1 MNRTVKWLLIGGGGL
16 LILLIAA
23 VVLIPLLVDINR
35 YKPQIEARVQEAT
48 GRPFQIG
55 GDIELSV
62 FPWVGL
68 ALSDLRLGSPPG
80 FKETE
85 LLKVGDFEARVKLL
99 PLLSKSVEIK
109 RVVLQSPE
117 IVLVKSKKGQ
127 TNWDFKTP
135 AAQPKPSPATKQAP
149 SQGEAF
155 ALQSL
160 TAEEIAV
167 RNGTLTFIDHA
178 GGKRHEVSELNLAMT
193 DVSLDRPVALNFS
206 TRLNGQPLTIAGT
219 VGPLGSPPASQPLAY
234 DLKIGALEELEAGLK
249 GSVRNLTSQ
258 PAFDLQLDVAA
269 FSPRQLFERL
279 GHPFPVQT
287 ADPGVLEK
295 ISLKAQISGSASEV
309 RLEDGALV
317 LDDTQTDFTMAAKAF
332 DRPDIRFDIRMDA
345 LDLDRYLP
353 APAKKTGRPAD
364 RPGAGQSTPQAK
376 GPDYEPLRRLILD
389 GRATV
394 GQLKAG
400 KAHLQNVQFQVSG
413 RNGQFRLKPL
423 ACELYGG
430 AAAITGTFDVRQKQ
444 PQSNLQ
450 LKLQNIAAGP
460 MIRDVTQKD
469 VLEGL
474 LQSDIRL
481 AFQGDT
487 PERIKQTLNGGGQL
501 NFADGA
507 LVGIDLAAMVRNVQA
522 AFGQAEQVAEKP
534 KTDFSELT
542 VPFTLRNG
550 TFGTDATRMLSP
562 LLRVGAQGRADLVAE
577 QLDFRIEPKFVASI
591 KGQGDTEDRKGL
603 MVPVLVSGSFQQ
615 PQFAPDLKAIARQQ
629 VEKELIESGK
639 LDEVFEKNED
649 LKPLEDTAK
658 GLLKELFK

>member
-1 MNRTVKWLLIGGGGL
+1 MNRTVKWILIGGGGFL
-16 LILLIAA
+16 LLLIAA
-23 VVLIPLLVDINR
+23 VVLIPLLVDVNR
-35 YKPQIEARVQEAT
+35 YKPQIEAKVQEAT
-48 GRPFQIG
+48 GRAFQIG

-68 ALSDLRLGSPPG
+68 ALGDLRLGSPAG
-80 FKETE
+80 FKETD
-85 LLKVGDFEARVKLL
+85 LLKVGDFEARVKLI
-99 PLLSKSVEIK
+99 PLLSKNVEIK
-109 RVVLQSPE
+109 RVVLQSPV
-117 IVLVKSKKGQ
+117 IMLVKSKKGQ

-135 AAQPKPSPATKQAP
+135 AAQPKPSPAPNQAP
-149 SQGEAF
+149 SQGGDF

-160 TAEEIAV
+160 TAEEIAI

-178 GGKRHEVSELNLAMT
+178 GGKRHEVSEINLALT
-193 DVSLDRPVALNFS
+193 DVSLERPVTLNFS
-206 TRLNGQPLTIAGT
+206 TRLNGQPVTIAGT

-234 DLKIGALEELEAGLK
+234 DLKIGALEELEAVLK
-249 GSVRNLTSQ
+249 GSARNLTSQ
-258 PAFDLQLDVAA
+258 PAFDLQLEVAA
-269 FSPRQLFERL
+269 FSPRKLYDRL
-279 GHPFPVQT
+279 GQPFPVQT
-287 ADPGVLEK
+287 ADPGVLETV
-295 ISLKAQISGSASEV
+295 SLKANINGSTSEV

-317 LDDTQTDFTMAAKAF
+317 LDDTRTDFTMAAKAF

-364 RPGAGQSTPQAK
+364 RTGTGQSTPKSK

-389 GRATV
+389 GRAAV

-400 KAHLQNVQFQVSG
+400 KANLQNVQFQISG
-413 RNGQFRLKPL
+413 RNGQFRIKPL

-430 AAAITGTFDVRQKQ
+430 SATITGTFDVGPKQ
-444 PQSNLQ
+444 PQSNLRIA
-450 LKLQNIAAGP
+450 LQNIAAGP
-460 MIRDVTQKD
+460 MIKDVARKD

-474 LQSDIRL
+474 LQSDINL

-522 AFGQAEQVAEKP
+522 AFGRAEQLTEKP
-534 KTDFSELT
+534 KTDFTELT

-562 LLRVGAQGRADLVAE
+562 LLRVGAQGQADLVSE

-591 KGQGDTEDRKGL
+591 KGQGDTEGRKGI

-658 GLLKELFK
+658 GLLKEIFK